1 MSERVYITAE
11 GCEIEFDE
19 TREPWGAGSEV
30 PRTYCRRQPA
40 AARFP
45 LSPDRLSYRELT
57 FHPIS
62 TPQVGRVAGPCDAGL
77 SDFELAGVPLL
88 AVFEQWEA

>member
-1 MSERVYITAE
+1 MGRRVRST
-11 GCEIEFDE
+11 
-19 TREPWGAGSEV
+19 PN
-30 PRTYCRRQPA
+30 
-40 AARFP
+40 
-45 LSPDRLSYRELT
+45 LLSYRELT

-77 SDFELAGVPLL
+77 SDFELAGAPLL